1 MAYKLVDYQANRIVL
16 KNNLVRIWLRV
27 PNIFGIKDQVQ
38 HFKRLKKTQKICF
51 NTAMV
56 STVNV
61 INTR

>member
-16 KNNLVRIWLRV
+16 KNNLGSIWLRV
-27 PNIFGIKDQVQ
+27 PNIQAQ
-38 HFKRLKKTQKICF
+38 HFKWLKKTQKICF